1 MRSKPHVKSGVGI
14 VSPRR
19 CSFARQSHALRISG
33 TRARDWK
40 ETVVMPLSTMLFSFT
55 GRLNRAPYW
64 LAAIAASVVAALIVF
79 VIVLA
84 IGRII
89 PATIVLV
96 VAVFLPLIW
105 ITLALAIKRLHDRDK
120 SGWWLLLFYLAPSI
134 LEVIGKSAG
143 LAMSIVGP
151 IGMGIGIWGL
161 VEIGFLRGTAGQN
174 SYGPDPLAGPGSI

>member
-1 MRSKPHVKSGVGI
+1 
-14 VSPRR
+14 
-19 CSFARQSHALRISG
+19 
-33 TRARDWK
+33 
-40 ETVVMPLSTMLFSFT
+40 MPLSTMLFSFT

-96 VAVFLPLIW
+96 VVFLPLIW

-143 LAMSIVGP
+143 LPAFIIGP
-151 IGMGIGIWGL
+151 IGFGIGIWGL
-161 VEIGFLRGTAGQN
+161 VEIGFRRGTLGQN
-174 SYGPDPLAGPGSI
+174 SYGPDPLAAPVST